1 LWNEFEIFKYIME
14 PLTKKKIVV
23 IGGGFGGVSLIK
35 NLSKLDV
42 DITLIDKKNYHLFQ
56 PLLYQVAGSVLSPSD
71 IAVPLRWIFRKQKNT
86 KIYLDEVI
94 KIDRVNRKVECK
106 NKIWEYDY
114 LVLSAG
120 LTNNYFGNNKWAK
133 HTTALKTLD
142 DALIIRNK
150 ILNTFEEA
158 EWLKSESELEK
169 KMKFVIIGGG
179 ATGVELAGVLSEI
192 ANSILSKDFKN
203 INTNNTKIIL
213 IEGSNRILS
222 SFHEKISSIAE
233 KSLKEIGV
241 QVIKNEFVKDIKK
254 NKVIMENSTIE
265 TENIFWTAGVK
276 GSDIV
281 DSLECNKDSNGRVF
295 VEEDCSIAIDKNM
308 FVIGDLANYRHESK
322 SLPGVAQVA
331 IQMGKHV
338 SRQIKGDLKN
348 LDRKSFKY
356 IDLGEMATIGK
367 SRAVVDV
374 MGFRFGGFS
383 AWLIWLFV
391 HLIAI
396 VSFRNRLIIG
406 IQWCWSYI
414 SFQRHSRIIR

>member
-1 LWNEFEIFKYIME
+1 ME

-120 LTNNYFGNNKWAK
+120 LTNNYFGNNNWAK

-142 DALIIRNK
+142 DALNIRNK

-276 GSDIV
+276 GSDLV

-338 SRQIKGDLKN
+338 SRQIKGDFKN

-406 IQWCWSYI
+406 IQWFWSYI

>member
-1 LWNEFEIFKYIME
+1 ME

-308 FVIGDLANYRHESK
+308 FVIGDLANYRPESK

>member
-1 LWNEFEIFKYIME
+1 ME

-120 LTNNYFGNNKWAK
+120 LTNNYFGNNNWAK

-158 EWLKSESELEK
+158 EWLKNESELEK

-254 NKVIMENSTIE
+254 NKVIMENNTIE

-276 GSDIV
+276 GSDLV

>member
-1 LWNEFEIFKYIME
+1 ME
-14 PLTKKKIVV
+14 SLRKKKIVV

-35 NLSKLDV
+35 HLSKLDV

-71 IAVPLRWIFRKQKNT
+71 IAVPLRWIFRKQRNT

-94 KIDRVNRKVECK
+94 NIDRENRKVECK

-114 LVLSAG
+114 LILSAG
-120 LTNNYFGNNKWAK
+120 LTNNYFGNNNWAK

-142 DALIIRNK
+142 DALNIRNK
-150 ILNTFEEA
+150 ILSTFEEA
-158 EWLKSESELEK
+158 EWLTSESELEK

-213 IEGSNRILS
+213 IEGGNRILS

-254 NKVIMENSTIE
+254 HKVIMENSTIE
-265 TENIFWTAGVK
+265 TQNIFWTAGVK
-276 GSDIV
+276 GSDLV
-281 DSLECNKDSNGRVF
+281 DSLECNKDNDGRVL
-295 VEEDCSIAIDKNM
+295 VEEDCSIAVDKNI
-308 FVIGDLANYRHESK
+308 FVIGDLANYQIKDNLSHEYK

-348 LDRKSFKY
+348 LDRDCFKY

-374 MGFRFGGFS
+374 IGFRFGGFT

-406 IQWCWSYI
+406 IQWFWSYI

>member
-1 LWNEFEIFKYIME
+1 ME

-254 NKVIMENSTIE
+254 NKVIMENNTIE

-338 SRQIKGDLKN
+338 SKQIKGDLKN

>member
-1 LWNEFEIFKYIME
+1 M
-14 PLTKKKIVV
+14 
-23 IGGGFGGVSLIK
+23 
-35 NLSKLDV
+35 
-42 DITLIDKKNYHLFQ
+42 
-56 PLLYQVAGSVLSPSD
+56 
-71 IAVPLRWIFRKQKNT
+71 
-86 KIYLDEVI
+86 
-94 KIDRVNRKVECK
+94 
-106 NKIWEYDY
+106 
-114 LVLSAG
+114 
-120 LTNNYFGNNKWAK
+120 
-133 HTTALKTLD
+133 
-142 DALIIRNK
+142 IIRNK

>member
-1 LWNEFEIFKYIME
+1 ME

-133 HTTALKTLD
+133 YTTALKTLD

>member
-1 LWNEFEIFKYIME
+1 ME
-14 PLTKKKIVV
+14 PLKKKKIVV

-158 EWLKSESELEK
+158 EWLKNESELEK

-254 NKVIMENSTIE
+254 NKVIMENTTIE

-295 VEEDCSIAIDKNM
+295 VEEDCSIAIDRNM

>member
-120 LTNNYFGNNKWAK
+120 LTNNYFGNNNWAK

>member
-1 LWNEFEIFKYIME
+1 ME

-120 LTNNYFGNNKWAK
+120 FTNNYFGNNKWAK